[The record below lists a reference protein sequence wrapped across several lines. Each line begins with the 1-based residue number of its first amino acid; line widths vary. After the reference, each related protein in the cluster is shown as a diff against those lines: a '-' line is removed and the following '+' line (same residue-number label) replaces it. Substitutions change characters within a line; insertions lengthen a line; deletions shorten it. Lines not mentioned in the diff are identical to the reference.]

1 MFLQYAIKKPGNVF
15 IFPVLVGMSLLLP
28 GISYAHDCKVDFST
42 NYLEAN
48 TTFVEN
54 LNVGD
59 KVGDVIF
66 GGVYDILKC
75 NNTSGIS
82 SQELV
87 VVAKGVYNPMSFD
100 GRVVYP
106 TGITGLGFAFGA
118 YSPTCNAWGW
128 ASRSAGSMS
137 GTVCKKTNGA
147 YGNTIKYQP
156 VVQLYK
162 IAAGM
167 GAGSV
172 NSLIVG
178 GANVRINEVIT
189 GGSPLTYLKL
199 NIKAKPCNVTTKNI
213 TVQMGKIKPNDFDG
227 LSTVAKTET
236 GFAIGLNCSYSSPVS
251 LQIDGTSSNP
261 KAGILNTSRTSY
273 PQAGVGVQIL
283 DANGNPFPL
292 QTPVSQGVRS
302 GVNNI
307 SLKARYI
314 QTGSVI
320 TPGKADANATFTI
333 TYK

>member
-1 MFLQYAIKKPGNVF
+1 ML
-15 IFPVLVGMSLLLP
+15 PVLVGIGLLVP
-28 GISYAHDCKVDFST
+28 GISYAHDCSVDAST

-48 TTFVEN
+48 TTFIDD

-66 GGVYDILKC
+66 GGAYDIMKC

-82 SQELV
+82 SQELIV
-87 VVAKGVYNPMSFD
+87 IAKGIYNPLSFD

-106 TGITGLGFAFGA
+106 TGIPGLGFAFGA

-128 ASRSAGSMS
+128 ASRSAGAMN

-147 YGNTIKYQP
+147 YGNNIKYQP

-167 GAGSV
+167 AAGSV

-178 GANVRINEVIT
+178 GANVMINGGIV
-189 GGSPLTYLKL
+189 GGSPITYLKL
-199 NIKAKPCNVTTKNI
+199 NIKAQPCNVTTKNI
-213 TVQMGKIKPNDFDG
+213 TVQMGKVRPNDFDG
-227 LSTVAKTET
+227 LSTTSKSET
-236 GFAIGLNCSYSSPVS
+236 DFAIGLKCSYSSPVS

-292 QTPVSQGVRS
+292 QTPVSQGVRN

-320 TPGKADANATFTI
+320 TPGKANANATFTI